1 MTHGMSEDEP
11 VKLDDIPA
19 SFIQEA
25 LYDNFRPVQPL
36 NSRTVYSSFKI
47 EPSKSR
53 MFLGSKV
60 FVLEYTYC
68 KTYIYKIC
76 THREKLLNPKSG
88 LT

>member
-11 VKLDDIPA
+11 VKLEDIPA

-47 EPSKSR
+47 EPPKSR
-53 MFLGSKV
+53 TLQDHTFLVQNIVK
-60 FVLEYTYC
+60 
-68 KTYIYKIC
+68 YIYITC
-76 THREKLLNPKSG
+76 PHRE
-88 LT
+88 